1 LCKPLAGRQ
10 GLATEARVAAEG
22 TEDFIAT
29 TERGMTAD
37 EIKAELLTLRQRM
50 FEGRRVADIQR
61 LGRAAK
67 DLVRQLKEA
76 KAEIPKSNFTNRPQN
91 KGTRIE
97 NGLLHDFAYSPSRRI
112 V

>member
-1 LCKPLAGRQ
+1 MCKPLAGRQ
-10 GLATEARVAAEG
+10 GLATEVRVAAEG
-22 TEDFIAT
+22 MEHFIAT
-29 TERGMTAD
+29 TDPGMTAD

-67 DLVRQLKEA
+67 DLVLQLKEA

-97 NGLLHDFAYSPSRRI
+97 SGLLHDLAYSPSRRI